1 MFDRYIPGH
10 WKLYSHKFN
19 FKGKLH
25 RKRSAF
31 NFLLQIV
38 KLCYSLKIS
47 AFLDDVVPQVYIN
60 IEKSIMDGDWVKK
73 VYDDFMDDPFG
84 SHPYSISRMKD
95 IVENFMSRCHKT

>member
-1 MFDRYIPGH
+1 M
-10 WKLYSHKFN
+10 
-19 FKGKLH
+19 
-25 RKRSAF
+25 
-31 NFLLQIV
+31 